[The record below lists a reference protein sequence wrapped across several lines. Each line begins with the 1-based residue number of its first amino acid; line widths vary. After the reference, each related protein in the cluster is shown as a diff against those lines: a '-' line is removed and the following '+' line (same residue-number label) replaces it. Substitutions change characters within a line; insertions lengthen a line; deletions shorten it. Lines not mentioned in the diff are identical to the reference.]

1 MFTNCSYVHALVS
14 IFIRNVKGP
23 ESSHAPVIQDSH
35 ELVEL
40 ALKCV
45 YASKR

>member
-1 MFTNCSYVHALVS
+1 MHA
-14 IFIRNVKGP
+14 IFIQNVKGP
-23 ESSHAPVIQDSH
+23 ESSRVPVIQDSY